1 VVVSC
6 LVGSAVLPVHAQQAL
21 EASGAGIAPAL
32 RGGTILRSELPPSAM
47 LILRPQPSL
56 KALAD
61 EVAAVLELRTG
72 QRVEVGDPPPPGLLE
87 AVPAGHVA
95 LAEHEGAVLLVL
107 GAPGGRS
114 FDARVEIEALAD
126 ASAARAVALAA
137 EDLRDTAIELAR
149 VDGSPAP
156 ASEALDEPA
165 PEPVSE
171 SDEAERPAH
180 ALDAMNP
187 PRDDGEG
194 ARAEEGR
201 GFLGDIDP
209 LLYVRIYGGASTASE
224 SIASGLGTGL
234 GLCVLGHCLFVAGEL
249 PLVSERG
256 EELDV
261 RYRYTT
267 FLSGFYSRPFTFSG
281 FTPGASLAFLTR
293 LGNFEADMGGRKS
306 AGIDND
312 LGARGSLELS
322 YEMFRGLDLMSE
334 GGVDF
339 TIDRDHVQSGE
350 RVVARGDRWSPW
362 AQAAVR
368 FRP

>member
-6 LVGSAVLPVHAQQAL
+6 LVVAAVLPVHAQQAL
-21 EASGAGIAPAL
+21 E
-32 RGGTILRSELPPSAM
+32 GGTTLRSELPPAPM

-95 LAEHEGAVLLVL
+95 LAEDEGAVLLVL

-114 FDARVEIEALAD
+114 FDARVEIGALAD

-156 ASEALDEPA
+156 VNEALEEPLEESLPASEEGP
-165 PEPVSE
+165 
-171 SDEAERPAH
+171 ERPAH

-187 PRDDGEG
+187 PRDDGG
-194 ARAEEGR
+194 SARAEEGR

-209 LLYVRIYGGASTASE
+209 LLYVRIYGGASTATE
-224 SIASGLGTGL
+224 AIASGLGTGL
-234 GLCVLGHCLFVAGEL
+234 GLCVQGHCLFVAGEL
-249 PLVSERG
+249 PLISERG
-256 EELDV
+256 DELDV

-267 FLSGFYSRPFTFSG
+267 FLSGFYSRPVTFGG

-293 LGNFEADMGGRKS
+293 LGYFEADMGGRKS

-322 YEMFRGLDLMSE
+322 FEVVRGLDLMSE

-339 TIDRDHVQSGE
+339 TIDRNHVQIQSGE

>member
-1 VVVSC
+1 MLWC
-6 LVGSAVLPVHAQQAL
+6 LVGAAAMPVHAQQAL
-21 EASGAGIAPAL
+21 EASS
-32 RGGTILRSELPPSAM
+32 LRSQTPPEAM

-56 KALAD
+56 RTLAD

-95 LAEHEGAVLLVL
+95 MAEHDGAVLLVL

-114 FDARVEIEALAD
+114 FDARVEIGALED

-149 VDGSPAP
+149 VDGDGTG
-156 ASEALDEPA
+156 EALPSGERGVADEDA
-165 PEPVSE
+165 IE
-171 SDEAERPAH
+171 DARPAH
-180 ALDAMNP
+180 AIDAINP
-187 PRDDGEG
+187 PRDDGDG
-194 ARAEEGR
+194 ARGESG

-209 LLYVRIYGGASTASE
+209 LLYVRIYGGASTATE

-234 GLCVLGHCLFVAGEL
+234 GLCVEGHCLFVAGEL

-256 EELDV
+256 EKLDV
-261 RYRYTT
+261 RYRYVT
-267 FLSGFYSRPFTFSG
+267 FISGFYSRPFTFG
-281 FTPGASLAFLTR
+281 RFTPGASVGFLTR
-293 LGNFEADMGGRKS
+293 LGHFEADMGGRKT

-312 LGARGSLELS
+312 LGARGSLELTF
-322 YEMFRGLDLMSE
+322 EMVRGLDLMSE
-334 GGVDF
+334 AGVDF
-339 TIDRDHVQSGE
+339 TIDRNHVQNGE

-362 AQAAVR
+362 AQAALR